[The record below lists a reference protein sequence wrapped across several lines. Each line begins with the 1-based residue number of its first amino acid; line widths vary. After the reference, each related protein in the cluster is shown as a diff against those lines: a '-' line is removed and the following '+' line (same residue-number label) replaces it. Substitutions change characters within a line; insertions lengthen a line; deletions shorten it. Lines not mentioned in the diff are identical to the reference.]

1 MTEGRPEPP
10 PKLVLDFVHASLPKP
25 KRYELTVLGPT
36 SQPVAGATVVRTSGL
51 VRTTTQTDERGQ
63 FVIEVGW
70 NETVN
75 PPSIVKDDLF
85 WPAIELWRRV
95 NNGWL
100 EYAAQH
106 PIVLRPKST
115 VALPVIDP
123 DGQPIEGVALNP
135 MSDFATASWPSPR
148 TIQWSGGRPRRRSGQ
163 RRT

>member
-100 EYAAQH
+100 EYAASHRAQAK
-106 PIVLRPKST
+106 VDGGSASDRP
-115 VALPVIDP
+115 
-123 DGQPIEGVALNP
+123 
-135 MSDFATASWPSPR
+135 
-148 TIQWSGGRPRRRSGQ
+148 GRPADRGRGSQ
-163 RRT
+163 PDV